1 MTKNLKSFGWWLGLG
16 LAFFVSFTASYS
28 ADWLGLKIFGFEKS
42 PISAIMVAIF
52 IGILIANL
60 INLPKNIEPGLKFC
74 SSIILRLG
82 IMLLGIRL
90 SLIGAGQYALIA
102 LPFVVVTILIGLFS
116 IGFIGRHLGLPKQ
129 LCGLIAVGS
138 SICGCSAIAATAPLI
153 NANDSEVSYSVTCIT
168 VFGLFAMF
176 VYPIIANQVF
186 TAQPELA
193 GLFLGTSI
201 HETAQV
207 TGAAMMYEAQYNA
220 PLALDVATVTKL
232 VRNLCM
238 LFLIPLVGIL
248 FSSNSSFHAKG
259 KINYLT
265 IIPWFIVGF
274 ALMSALRTIGD
285 MSDMPFGLIDSS
297 HWNEMVIFIK
307 NTAEQFLLLAM
318 AAVGLTTTLNGVIK
332 IGIAPFILGLFS
344 AVLIGSVSIVI
355 INLFASDLINIFF
368 L

>member
-16 LAFFVSFTASYS
+16 LAFLVSLTASYF
-28 ADWLGLKIFGFEKS
+28 ANWLGLKIFGFEKS

-60 INLPKNIEPGLKFC
+60 INLPKNVKPGLKFC
-74 SSIILRLG
+74 TSVILRLG

-102 LPFVVVTILIGLFS
+102 LPFVLVTILIGLFS
-116 IGFIGRHLGLPKQ
+116 IGFIGRQLGLPKQ

-138 SICGCSAIAATAPLI
+138 SICGCSAIVATAPLI
-153 NANDSEVSYSVTCIT
+153 NANDSEISYSVTCIT
-168 VFGLFAMF
+168 VFGLVAMF
-176 VYPIIANQVF
+176 AYPIIAYQVF

-193 GLFLGTSI
+193 GLFLGSSI

-248 FSSNSSFHAKG
+248 FSSRSSSKG
-259 KINYLT
+259 KTNINYLS
-265 IIPWFIVGF
+265 IFPWFIVGF
-274 ALMSALRTIGD
+274 AVMSALRTIGD
-285 MSDMPFGLIDSS
+285 MSDMPFGLIKSS
-297 HWNEMVIFIK
+297 HWIEIVMIIK
-307 NTAEQFLLLAM
+307 GTAEKFLLLSM
-318 AAVGLTTTLNGVIK
+318 AAVGLTTTLSGVIK

-344 AVLIGSVSIVI
+344 AVLIGSVSLAI

-368 L
+368 I

>member
-16 LAFFVSFTASYS
+16 LAFLVSLTASYF
-28 ADWLGLKIFGFEKS
+28 ADWLGLKFFGFEKS
-42 PISAIMVAIF
+42 PVSAIMVAIF

-60 INLPKNIEPGLKFC
+60 INLPKNVEPGLKFC
-74 SSIILRLG
+74 TSIILRLG

-102 LPFVVVTILIGLFS
+102 LPFVLVTILIGLFS

-138 SICGCSAIAATAPLI
+138 SICGCSAIVATAPLI

-168 VFGLFAMF
+168 VFGLVAMF
-176 VYPIIANQVF
+176 AYPIIAYQVF
-186 TAQPELA
+186 TVQPELA

-248 FSSNSSFHAKG
+248 FSSESSFTGKT
-259 KINYLT
+259 KINYLA
-265 IIPWFIVGF
+265 IFPWFIIGF
-274 ALMSALRTIGD
+274 AVMSALRTIGD
-285 MSDMPFGLIDSS
+285 ISDMPFGLIKPS
-297 HWNEMVIFIK
+297 HWIEIVMIIK
-307 NTAEQFLLLAM
+307 GTAEKFLLLSM
-318 AAVGLTTTLNGVIK
+318 AAVGLTTKLSGVIK
-332 IGIAPFILGLFS
+332 IGIAPFMLGLFS
-344 AVLIGSVSIVI
+344 AVLIGIVSLAT